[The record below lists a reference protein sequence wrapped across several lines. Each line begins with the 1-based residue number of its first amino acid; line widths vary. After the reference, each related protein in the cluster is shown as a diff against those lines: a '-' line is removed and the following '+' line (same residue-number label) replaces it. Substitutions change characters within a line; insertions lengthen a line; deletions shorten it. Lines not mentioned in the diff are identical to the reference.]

1 MLSENIRYYRTEAGC
16 TMEQVA
22 EFMCVDRSMIAHYE
36 SGFRRPSL
44 DRLLQLAEFFN
55 VSTDD
60 LLEGEQQ

>member
-1 MLSENIRYYRTEAGC
+1 
-16 TMEQVA
+16 MEQVA

-60 LLEGEQQ
+60 LLEGEQP